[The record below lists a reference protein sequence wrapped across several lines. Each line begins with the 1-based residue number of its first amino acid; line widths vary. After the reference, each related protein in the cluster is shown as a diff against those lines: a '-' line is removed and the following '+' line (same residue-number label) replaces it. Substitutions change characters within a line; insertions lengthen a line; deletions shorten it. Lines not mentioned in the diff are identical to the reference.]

1 MTQTVGL
8 NSKWCSSCD
17 SIPLHTLFLKHK
29 RFGTENH
36 SSTLT
41 WTLQLPEMIR
51 GLWLRT
57 HREILRHC
65 GNNCLWLQRNP
76 PVPLCPVYQSEH
88 LRHPAQLS
96 CGKSRLSLVHSLP
109 QTVTPRPRS
118 ITTQQQET
126 DYLILILLTNATCL
140 HFTSILQS
148 SFINYLMKHV
158 TIYATDSLFQHLAR
172 ESESKWVGSTSSYM
186 NWSVSADLP
195 TPPLPT
201 MITLWMTLIWLVLC
215 VLLIFTWQHHSA
227 ASYTFTTDSIQTE
240 SKTILLNIVLVSTG
254 LIKM

>member
-1 MTQTVGL
+1 
-8 NSKWCSSCD
+8 
-17 SIPLHTLFLKHK
+17 
-29 RFGTENH
+29 
-36 SSTLT
+36 
-41 WTLQLPEMIR
+41 MIR

-57 HREILRHC
+57 HREILHHC

-140 HFTSILQS
+140 HLTPILQS

-158 TIYATDSLFQHLAR
+158 TIYATDSSFNIWLERVRA
-172 ESESKWVGSTSSYM
+172 SELEVPHHTWTGVWVLTCRRLHCRPWSLCEWHSSDSSYASCSSSPD
-186 NWSVSADLP
+186 NTTQLH
-195 TPPLPT
+195 
-201 MITLWMTLIWLVLC
+201 LIPSQL
-215 VLLIFTWQHHSA
+215 TQ
-227 ASYTFTTDSIQTE
+227 Y
-240 SKTILLNIVLVSTG
+240 KLNQRQYF
-254 LIKM
+254 